1 MLSPWKSSEVTLHF
15 DDILCATFIAVI
27 GSDFRAMA
35 LTEFERK
42 RIDRLAAS
50 FIEKR
55 RPPKHIRDQLDFG
68 YRISGQSFELF
79 EIRPFWNDPSE
90 KLEEPVAKATYVRK
104 SNTWKIYWQRQDLRW
119 HRYDP
124 NPEVDSLED
133 FLAIVDADEYACF
146 WG

>member
-1 MLSPWKSSEVTLHF
+1 MGSTGSEF
-15 DDILCATFIAVI
+15 W
-27 GSDFRAMA
+27 AMA

-42 RIDRLAAS
+42 RIDRLAAA
-50 FIEKR
+50 FVEKR
-55 RPPKHIRDQLDFG
+55 RPPKHIRDQLDLG
-68 YRISGQSFELF
+68 YRISRQSLELF
-79 EIRPFWNDPSE
+79 EIRPAWNSLIE
-90 KLEEPVAKATYVRK
+90 QLEEPVAKATYVRK

-124 NPEVDSLED
+124 DPEVDSLED